1 MIPTP
6 LEEAHLLGRRLL
18 LKRED
23 THELGSFKWRG
34 ALPTLEAYKRKGVD
48 TIITASTGNHG
59 AATAWAAERLGM
71 KAIVFAS
78 AGASRTKVATMEA
91 LGADVRLVGADFDE
105 AKAEAERFAAEAG
118 VLFVDGLEREQYDG
132 YTSIADE
139 ILDQAEERPRA
150 VVVPVGNGAL
160 LGGIGLGICR
170 RDPEVERIGVVAKA
184 APCMLLSWEAGQ
196 PVSCETS
203 ATFADGMGVRIAIPL
218 AVEVLGEVAT
228 RMLQV
233 SEQEIAHAL
242 GAYAELGIRAEGA
255 GAAPLAAL
263 PQLDDV
269 EDPIV
274 LIVSGRNIDDELFTR
289 ARQEPESFPD

>member
-1 MIPTP
+1 MTP
-6 LEEAHLLGRRLL
+6 LQEADVLGRRVL